1 MFSIFCVGTEDQAQ
15 LVEESIKHAKE
26 AVMLDI
32 KDGNSWC
39 KILFLLEPKKILL
52 WRCFN
57 LQVALKL

>member
-1 MFSIFCVGTEDQAQ
+1 VLPFSGSEEQAL

-39 KILFLLEPKKILL
+39 KSSLPCVVAEVLF
-52 WRCFN
+52 FT
-57 LQVALKL
+57 